1 MCHFDALDQELNIV
15 QRSLPE
21 YDADM
26 QPQVII
32 EAYEE
37 KLNDL
42 FKGLSEEKLN
52 PLTEDKNIHLPLAQR
67 LLDYGNKSFS
77 AKKFKL
83 ARQYYAASLRYDRLR
98 LKAIGYAMSTYA
110 PWCRGV

>member
-1 MCHFDALDQELNIV
+1 MRGTTQEEKYLDESRRVRQHIMCHFDVLDQELNIV

-21 YDADM
+21 FDADM

-42 FKGLSEEKLN
+42 FKGLSEE
-52 PLTEDKNIHLPLAQR
+52 R
-67 LLDYGNKSFS
+67 V
-77 AKKFKL
+77 
-83 ARQYYAASLRYDRLR
+83 AS
-98 LKAIGYAMSTYA
+98 ING
-110 PWCRGV
+110 G